1 MPAKRYT
8 KTEIKK
14 MLVEERKKSRTKHQQ
29 SVFVN
34 RTRGMYNGQVN
45 RYVELREKSKT
56 SFPYTLEQFREKCTT
71 ALDKPTCWYCDK
83 KLTVKSMCADHRLP
97 VVRGGSFKLSNIRII
112 HQNCNW
118 RKGLMTEAE
127 YEKLTTF
134 ADFHL
139 SGKARADLWKRLG
152 IGGRWAPR

>member
-1 MPAKRYT
+1 
-8 KTEIKK
+8 
-14 MLVEERKKSRTKHQQ
+14 MLVEERKKSRAKHQH
-29 SVFVN
+29 SAFMN
-34 RTRGMYNGQVN
+34 RSRGMYNGQVN
-45 RYVELREKSKT
+45 RYVELRGKAKKT
-56 SFPYTLEQFREKCTT
+56 FPYSLEQFRAYCSL
-71 ALDKPTCWYCDK
+71 ALKRSSCWYCDK

-112 HQNCNW
+112 HQNCNF
-118 RKGLMTEAE
+118 RKGLMTESE

-134 ADFHL
+134 ADLHL